1 MTESPLPDD
10 PDAAGD
16 SAEDSSTDK
25 REHTATDDQPPEP
38 PDSWLAQASAEWV
51 EDGIIST
58 EQARAIRERHGL
70 TAADPPLD
78 SGDRQ
83 DSPAERDSST
93 QRRIVRALSL
103 MGAGLVGVGLLAA
116 LSEQW
121 DAIPHPVRL
130 LILLATT
137 ATVLGSG
144 GVLRHRRGRPVAGHA
159 LLALGTVAVGV
170 ALFGIDDLY
179 GPALPAE
186 LLFSLWGV
194 AGLAIAHRT
203 VSPQLVG
210 LSFGPVGAAVATT
223 VSGSPVVHVG
233 LVGIGVVGVGS
244 LMRWTRW
251 EQLGTAYRLAGLVGT
266 LGAILF
272 VLFDDVALDLV
283 APNADAWLAVSVFA
297 AVLGTVTTGLAV
309 SRDRSDSPWL
319 TWSAVAGGVL
329 VLTIVVS
336 LAAPQ
341 ALSALVRSL
350 VWNALT
356 LGVVLCTVWLGYTQR
371 SPLIVNGA
379 VVAFLLQLLLVLAS
393 SIVGETAPSVA
404 LIVSGTIL
412 LVVGVALERGRR
424 ALLEQMSP
432 AADHAA

>member
-1 MTESPLPDD
+1 MADSPSPEDEH
-10 PDAAGD
+10 DAAGD
-16 SAEDSSTDK
+16 GTGERSTD
-25 REHTATDDQPPEP
+25 EQPTAAGDQSPEP

-51 EDGIIST
+51 ENGIIST
-58 EQARAIRERHGL
+58 DQARAIRERHGL

-78 SGDRQ
+78 RTTGQDAPEESDTSG
-83 DSPAERDSST
+83 

-116 LSEQW
+116 LVEQW
-121 DAIPHPVRL
+121 DAIPRLVRFF
-130 LILLATT
+130 ILVATT
-137 ATVLGSG
+137 TTFLASG
-144 GVLRHRRGRPVAGHA
+144 GVLRHRRGRPVAGHV

-179 GPALPAE
+179 SPAVPAE
-186 LLFSLWGV
+186 LLFSLWGAV
-194 AGLAIAHRT
+194 GLAIAHRT
-203 VSPQLVG
+203 SSPQLVG
-210 LSFGPVGAAVATT
+210 ISLGPVGAAVATA

-233 LVGIGVVGVGS
+233 LVAIGVVGVGS
-244 LMRWTRW
+244 LVRWTRW
-251 EQLGTAYRLAGLVGT
+251 GQLATAYRLAGLAGT
-266 LGAILF
+266 LGAILV

-283 APNADAWLAVSVFA
+283 APNTDAWLALTVLA
-297 AVLGTVTTGLAV
+297 AVLGTVATGLAA
-309 SRDRSDSPWL
+309 SRDRSDRPWL
-319 TWSAVAGGVL
+319 VWSAVAGGVL
-329 VLTIVVS
+329 VVTIAVS
-336 LAAPQ
+336 LSAPQ
-341 ALSALVRSL
+341 ALSALVRTL

-371 SPLIVNGA
+371 SPLLVNGA